1 MWPYPL
7 CITLSLQERLILRAA
22 AVISVHIRVYNVN
35 EEEADE
41 VLIFIAILPV
51 VNLYDGKEV
60 SRRCY
65 RD

>member
-7 CITLSLQERLILRAA
+7 CITLPLQERLLIRVA
-22 AVISVHIRVYNVN
+22 AVISVRIRVYNVN
-35 EEEADE
+35 EDETGE

-51 VNLYDGKEV
+51 VSLYDGKEV

>member
-1 MWPYPL
+1 ML
-7 CITLSLQERLILRAA
+7 TLREPFRVAA
-22 AVISVHIRVYNVN
+22 FISVHIRVYNVN
-35 EEEADE
+35 DKEADE

-51 VNLYDGKEV
+51 LSLYDGKEV